1 MSLDRH
7 YFPVFSMALAA
18 ILVVTGSSVFGQD
31 RSRQG
36 TRQSRHLEFSI
47 PDIDGRT
54 HTSWEFEKAKAAV
67 FFFVAPECPISN
79 RYAPE
84 IERIVADY
92 AKQGFTFYGV
102 HSDPE
107 INREVARKHA
117 QDYGYR
123 FPVLLDPVQTLAEQ
137 FGVTL
142 TPTVVVASPRG
153 QVLYRGRIDNRYLDF
168 GVFRNVGITSD
179 LRNALDAI
187 REARAVAVPIT
198 KSIGCAIPPTRKD
211 SHSGTV
217 TPRPR

>member
-7 YFPVFSMALAA
+7 SFPVCSLALAA
-18 ILVVTGSSVFGQD
+18 LLLITGSSTFGQD
-31 RSRQG
+31 ISSKG
-36 TRQSRHLEFSI
+36 KHQSRHLEFNI
-47 PDIDGRT
+47 PGTDGRT
-54 HTSWEFEKAKAAV
+54 HTAREFENSRAAV

-84 IERIVADY
+84 IARIVADY
-92 AKQGFTFYGV
+92 AKQGFSFYGV

-107 INREVARKHA
+107 IDREVARKHA
-117 QDYGYR
+117 KDYGYQ

-142 TPTVVVASPRG
+142 TPTVVVVSPVG

-179 LRNALDAI
+179 LRNALEAI
-187 REARAVAVPIT
+187 RDARAVAEPTT
-198 KSIGCAIPPTRKD
+198 KSIGCAIPAARRD
-211 SHSGTV
+211 SHSGPV
-217 TPRPR
+217 TSRPE